1 MAPLLGRMKL
11 INRSGLLGR
20 RTFGALCAAALTACG
35 SKIREEKLAI
45 AEYGKLTSTL
55 PWAVAFK
62 KGYLKEGGLNV
73 TDIISSGV
81 GGGGLRN
88 VLASNMGVGNV
99 GTTAAIAAINQGIDL
114 RIVMCNA
121 NHIGDLTWATTKD
134 SNIRSLQ
141 DLVGKKVAFT
151 APRSTTEMV
160 LRAAIAKVGLTGK
173 VEILAIGGLGP
184 GLTALA
190 HHAVDAAPLVD
201 PSLTLEPEKYR
212 ILFHGYDIF
221 PKFTYSVVVAT
232 REFTEKY
239 PDKLRAVL
247 RARRRAVEFMERNR
261 DETVSIYSELFEF
274 SLDDARK
281 LLPKYYEWGQWSHGE
296 FSKEGLAAMSDGMML
311 VGQIDKPVD
320 WSKIID
326 QSFLDPDQRRDLW

>member
-1 MAPLLGRMKL
+1 MTVVNGSALF
-11 INRSGLLGR
+11 GR
-20 RTFGALCAAALTACG
+20 RTFGALCGTLLGGCG
-35 SKIREEKLAI
+35 SKIVEEKLAI

-55 PWAVAFK
+55 PWAVAFR
-62 KGYLKEGGLNV
+62 KGYLRENGLNV

-121 NHIGDLTWATTKD
+121 NHIGDLTWATRKD
-134 SNIRSLQ
+134 SGIHSMQ
-141 DLVGKKVAFT
+141 DLAGRKVAFT

-160 LRAAIAKVGLTGK
+160 LRAAVAKAGLTGK
-173 VEILAIGGLGP
+173 VEIIAIGGLGP

-190 HHAVDAAPLVD
+190 HGAVDATPLVD
-201 PSLTLEPEKYR
+201 PTLTLEPDKYR
-212 ILFHGYDIF
+212 ILFRGYDIF

-247 RARRRAVEFMERNR
+247 RARRRAVEFMEKNR
-261 DETVSIYSELFEF
+261 DETALIYSQLFEF
-274 SLDDARK
+274 SLDVARK
-281 LLPKYYEWGQWSHGE
+281 LLPKYYDWGQWSHGE
-296 FSKEGLAAMSDGMML
+296 FSREGLAAMSDGMML

-320 WSKIID
+320 WSKAID
-326 QSFLDPDQRRDLW
+326 QSFLEPDQRGAPW

>member
-1 MAPLLGRMKL
+1 MTVR
-11 INRSGLLGR
+11 NRSELLGR
-20 RTFGALCAAALTACG
+20 RTFGALCAAMLGGCG
-35 SKIREEKLAI
+35 STSQEDKLAI

-62 KGYLKEGGLNV
+62 KGYLREDGLNI

-88 VLASNMGVGNV
+88 LLASNLGVGNV
-99 GTTAAIAAINQGIDL
+99 GTTAAIAAIKQGMDL

-121 NHIGDLTWATTKD
+121 DHIGDLTWATTKD
-134 SNIRSLQ
+134 SSIHSIQ
-141 DLVGKKVAFT
+141 DLVGKKAAFT

-160 LRAAIAKVGLTGK
+160 LRAAVAKAGLTGQ

-190 HHAVDAAPLVD
+190 HHAVDATPLVD
-201 PSLTLEPEKYR
+201 PTLTLEPDKYR
-212 ILFHGYDIF
+212 ILFRGYDVF

-232 REFTEKY
+232 REFTEKH
-239 PDKLRAVL
+239 PGKLRKVL
-247 RARRRAVEFMERNR
+247 RARRRAVEFMEQNR
-261 DETVSIYSELFEF
+261 EETASIYSQLFEF
-274 SLDDARK
+274 SLDDAKK

-296 FSKEGLAAMSDGMML
+296 FSRQGLAAMSDGMML

-320 WSKIID
+320 WSKVID
-326 QSFLDPDQRRDLW
+326 QSFLEPDQRRQLW

>member
-1 MAPLLGRMKL
+1 MTAM
-11 INRSGLLGR
+11 NRSALLGR
-20 RTFGALCAAALTACG
+20 RTFGALCAAMIGGCG
-35 SKIREEKLAI
+35 SKTREEKLAI
-45 AEYGKLTSTL
+45 SEYGKLTSTL

-62 KGYLKEGGLNV
+62 KGYLREDGLNV

-88 VLASNMGVGNV
+88 LLASNLGVGNV
-99 GTTAAIAAINQGIDL
+99 GTTAAIAAINQGMDL

-134 SNIRSLQ
+134 SSIRSMQ
-141 DLVGKKVAFT
+141 DLAGKKVAFT

-160 LRAAIAKVGLTGK
+160 LRAAIAKAGLTGK

-190 HHAVDAAPLVD
+190 HHAIDATPLVD
-201 PSLTLEPEKYR
+201 PTLTLEPEKYR
-212 ILFHGYDIF
+212 ILFRGYDVF

-239 PDKLRAVL
+239 PDKLRKVL
-247 RARRRAVEFMERNR
+247 SARRRAVEFMEANR
-261 DETVSIYSELFEF
+261 DETVAIYSELFEF
-274 SLDDARK
+274 PPDVARK
-281 LLPKYYEWGQWSHGE
+281 LLPKYYDWGQWSHGD

-320 WSKIID
+320 WSKVID
-326 QSFLDPDQRRDLW
+326 QSFLDPDQRRQLW